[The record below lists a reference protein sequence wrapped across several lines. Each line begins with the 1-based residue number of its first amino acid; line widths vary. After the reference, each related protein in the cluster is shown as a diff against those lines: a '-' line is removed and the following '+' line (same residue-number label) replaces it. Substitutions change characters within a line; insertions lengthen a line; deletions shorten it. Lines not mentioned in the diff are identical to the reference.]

1 MVKTPAQPEP
11 PFSLLP
17 NGKAA
22 LYSIFRPGQV
32 RTDAALPGQEN
43 EASAV
48 LPCRAPPNNVA
59 SMQL

>member
-1 MVKTPAQPEP
+1 MVKTPAQPKP

-43 EASAV
+43 EANAV
-48 LPCRAPPNNVA
+48 LSCRSDLHNVA
-59 SMQL
+59 LMQL

>member
-1 MVKTPAQPEP
+1 MVKTPAQPKP

-32 RTDAALPGQEN
+32 RTDAVQPGQQN
-43 EASAV
+43 EANATLS
-48 LPCRAPPNNVA
+48 CRSGPNNVA